1 MTFPVYFHVFGQAIH
16 PHLALELMAYAAG
29 SQLYFALRRRARRAG
44 GDVLEA
50 ETNLW
55 LIVGCV
61 VGALIG
67 SKCLAWAESIRE
79 YWPHRAD
86 PRAWLGGKT
95 IVGGLLGGT
104 LAVEWIKRR
113 NGIATR
119 TGDLFALPLA
129 AGIAIGRVGCFFGG
143 LGDLTY
149 GGATALPWG
158 IDFGDGIRRHPTQL
172 YEIAAMAVLAF
183 AIRALARRPHRT
195 GGLFRLFLTA
205 YLAWR
210 FAIDFL
216 KPEPRW
222 LGLTTI
228 QWTCLAA
235 LGFYCRDMIH
245 LLRLARPNGAQAWAN
260 ESAPISSTTSP
271 SPSARSVSA
280 K

>member
-1 MTFPVYFHVFGQAIH
+1 VHFPLEIPLGRYTLNAHVIFESLAYFAAFRLYLYQRRRGDPIPDNTRLTIVVAAALGAALGSKILAWFEDPAATFA
-16 PHLALELMAYAAG
+16 HLSNPLTLMA
-29 SQLYFALRRRARRAG
+29 
-44 GDVLEA
+44 
-50 ETNLW
+50 
-55 LIVGCV
+55 
-61 VGALIG
+61 
-67 SKCLAWAESIRE
+67 
-79 YWPHRAD
+79 
-86 PRAWLGGKT
+86 GKT